1 MSETASIYHILRTS
15 DFLSEDTDLWLCSRF
30 DNLHMFNI
38 LALQDRLS
46 SLETKLIQGH
56 SKEEPASNQCVNPA
70 DVGLLAD
77 ICDTVK
83 AYGPEILPYLHRIG
97 VNS

>member
-1 MSETASIYHILRTS
+1 MSETTSIYHILRAS

-46 SLETKLIQGH
+46 KLETKLIQGY
-56 SKEEPASNQCVNPA
+56 SKEEPASTECLAPA
-70 DVGLLAD
+70 DVELLTD
-77 ICDTVK
+77 ICETVK
-83 AYGPEILPYLHRIG
+83 AYGSDITLACPR
-97 VNS
+97 